1 MMTLNL
7 SVKNL
12 SGRHTMNEEMEIEID
27 EQVVKSIMAM
37 VILME
42 KRNLRLPL
50 SQRKTKTQMEQ
61 QLYQEILRQVPKE

>member
-1 MMTLNL
+1 
-7 SVKNL
+7 
-12 SGRHTMNEEMEIEID
+12 MNEEMEIEID

>member
-1 MMTLNL
+1 
-7 SVKNL
+7 
-12 SGRHTMNEEMEIEID
+12 MNEEMEIEID
-27 EQVVKSIMAM
+27 EQIVKGIMAM
-37 VILME
+37 IIFLE